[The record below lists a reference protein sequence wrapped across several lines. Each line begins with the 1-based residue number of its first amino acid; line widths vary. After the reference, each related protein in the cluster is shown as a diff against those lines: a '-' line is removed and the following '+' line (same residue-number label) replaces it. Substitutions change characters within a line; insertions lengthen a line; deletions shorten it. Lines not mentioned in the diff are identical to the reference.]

1 MEAPKITAARR
12 QDHRV
17 ELRAGCMPEKKWHLR
32 IHTAPCTNN
41 AVRQPP
47 SPQSRP
53 TANLTSPLDPVPR
66 HHRALPFQST
76 LSGLHC
82 SGLAAALDW
91 SSLSQHGGARVT
103 QSVPRRRRWRCSRGV
118 RVTMLRV
125 AWRTLSSI
133 RTQAVTWAPV
143 LGLPGGGCSRL
154 HSDHWGLRASP
165 RGEL

>member
-53 TANLTSPLDPVPR
+53 TANLTSRLDPVPR

-103 QSVPRRRRWRCSRGV
+103 RSVPRRRRWRCSRGGQSHHAEGGV
-118 RVTMLRV
+118 ENAEFHPDPGSDLGPSPWAARWRMLPPSLRP
-125 AWRTLSSI
+125 LGPSCISS
-133 RTQAVTWAPV
+133 R
-143 LGLPGGGCSRL
+143 
-154 HSDHWGLRASP
+154 
-165 RGEL
+165 